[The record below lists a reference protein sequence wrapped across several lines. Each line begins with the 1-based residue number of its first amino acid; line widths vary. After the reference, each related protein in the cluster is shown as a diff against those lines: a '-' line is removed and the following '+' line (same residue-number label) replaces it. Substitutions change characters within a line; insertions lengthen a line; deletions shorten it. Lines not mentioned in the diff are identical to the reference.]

1 MQLAIPSL
9 TNTSILA
16 TELWQKLESLADSE
30 EIDQLLQSIWKNQE
44 NQELATDA
52 YADLADQIDAEIT
65 AIKARIEYLV
75 QIHSAAIKKLEGWRS
90 RLDQNLLYLNES
102 GIVNQEI
109 VGKQR
114 RIQIQENPP
123 TCEVLVK
130 PENLPEEYQRVQT
143 KTTITA
149 DKKAITAAWKQG
161 IPVEGTHVYCKR
173 KVSYTMLSGNN
184 LPDYQTNKLLTVS
197 SKTTTTKK
205 SKHKLR
211 G

>member
-30 EIDQLLQSIWKNQE
+30 KIDQLLQSIWKNQE

-90 RLDQNLLYLNES
+90 RLDQNLLYQ
-102 GIVNQEI
+102 V
-109 VGKQR
+109 
-114 RIQIQENPP
+114 
-123 TCEVLVK
+123 
-130 PENLPEEYQRVQT
+130 
-143 KTTITA
+143 
-149 DKKAITAAWKQG
+149 
-161 IPVEGTHVYCKR
+161 R
-173 KVSYTMLSGNN
+173 KWDCQSGNCW
-184 LPDYQTNKLLTVS
+184 QAKTNS
-197 SKTTTTKK
+197 DSGK
-205 SKHKLR
+205 SAYL
-211 G
+211 